1 MPRLSIRTKL
11 IGGYAVI
18 IAVMAVLTVFAV
30 TQLNS
35 SGDRTEQYANVTLP
49 KNSLA
54 SGFIGPVAQY
64 RMMQYARIINAHL
77 GPKVTKPVDKILTQY
92 KTQVAGQFAAYE
104 QYVTD
109 PNEATYLRQF
119 KADWQTYLQLTQPA
133 LETADTD
140 PDQAIS
146 IMENQAKDGAV
157 PAFVAMQTVLGKWQK
172 DLLSDAEAQASEA
185 RSSANRAR

>member
-35 SGDRTEQYANVTLP
+35 SGDRTERYANVTLP

-64 RMMQYARIINAHL
+64 RMMQYARIVNAHL
-77 GPKVTKPVDKILTQY
+77 GPKVTKPVDKILAQY
-92 KTQVAGQFAAYE
+92 KTQVAGEFTGYE
-104 QYVTD
+104 QYITD
-109 PNEATYLRQF
+109 DNERKYLNEF
-119 KADWQTYLQLTQPA
+119 KAGWQNYLQLTQPA
-133 LETADTD
+133 LAVADTD
-140 PDQAIS
+140 PDQAIA

-157 PAFVAMQTVLGKWQK
+157 PAFVAMQTV
-172 DLLSDAEAQASEA
+172 
-185 RSSANRAR
+185 